1 LAVDGQ
7 SNTYWRPQ
15 IHAPRARQVWIGG
28 RFAEPVVIRAVIAE
42 GLGECDRW
50 TGGLELH
57 SSKDG
62 DVWEVVAQQPNTN
75 TIILKD

>member
-1 LAVDGQ
+1 
-7 SNTYWRPQ
+7 
-15 IHAPRARQVWIGG
+15 
-28 RFAEPVVIRAVIAE
+28 VIRAVIAE